1 VQTSFDD
8 VPHLSLRKE
17 VSRIVSRASLHIFLV
32 TAVLLLA
39 SIVGGVGF
47 PDGP

>member
-1 VQTSFDD
+1 MSWN
-8 VPHLSLRKE
+8 
-17 VSRIVSRASLHIFLV
+17 VSRASLHIFLV

-39 SIVGGVGF
+39 SFAGVGF